1 MRKVPFSHPLAY
13 LDPNFSMKKTQH
25 ASSPP
30 QMEGGSSGTTMGGSD
45 ATSNP
50 HKRAHEVLLSPTP
63 SLPQAGLFKQPLNPS
78 DSDYQESTPS
88 SDDSSGGLLAPM
100 IIKEG

>member
-1 MRKVPFSHPLAY
+1 
-13 LDPNFSMKKTQH
+13 MKKTQYTSH
-25 ASSPP
+25 
-30 QMEGGSSGTTMGGSD
+30 QEEGGGSGAAMGDSD
-45 ATSNP
+45 ATPNP
-50 HKRAHEVLLSPTP
+50 YKRPHEVLLSPTP
-63 SLPQAGLFKQPLNPS
+63 CYPRAGLFKQPLNPS